1 MYLEMTPVKCT
12 IKMHAQNSL
21 RKQPTLGD
29 ANTSFT
35 HEVTS
40 EKRVQKILREREVNF
55 FSSKLAYI
63 TKNWFPLGAGK
74 FHTDDASLPR
84 FG

>member
-1 MYLEMTPVKCT
+1 MR
-12 IKMHAQNSL
+12 AQNSL

-29 ANTSFT
+29 ANTSFP

-40 EKRVQKILREREVNF
+40 EKRVQKILRERERGQLF
-55 FSSKLAYI
+55 LSKLAYI
-63 TKNWFPLGAGK
+63 TKNCFPLGAGK